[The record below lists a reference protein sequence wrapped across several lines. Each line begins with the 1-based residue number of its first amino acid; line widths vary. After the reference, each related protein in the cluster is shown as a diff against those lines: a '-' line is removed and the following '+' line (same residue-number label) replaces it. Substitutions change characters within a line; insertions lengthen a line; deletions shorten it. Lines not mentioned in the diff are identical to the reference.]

1 MLLYCNGQ
9 IKALNTNKQVTQDK
23 LLKQE
28 KERRKREK
36 NSWVDTVHLQ
46 YIILLSLPFIIPKHD
61 DFLLN
66 GKSSLN
72 VVQINCI
79 NWKNKYMHFKY

>member
-1 MLLYCNGQ
+1 MKITLTIERERK
-9 IKALNTNKQVTQDK
+9 IK
-23 LLKQE
+23 E
-28 KERRKREK
+28 KEKII
-36 NSWVDTVHLQ
+36 WVDTFTVH
-46 YIILLSLPFIIPKHD
+46 YILLVLAPPFIIPKHD

-79 NWKNKYMHFKY
+79 NWKENICILIYQKN

>member
-1 MLLYCNGQ
+1 MAQSSLSVLFFLHEDKICMLFYCNGQ

-36 NSWVDTVHLQ
+36 NS
-46 YIILLSLPFIIPKHD
+46 
-61 DFLLN
+61 
-66 GKSSLN
+66 
-72 VVQINCI
+72 
-79 NWKNKYMHFKY
+79 